1 MAKRDFITP
10 FSLLHAASLLSQR
23 TRLSKFR
30 NAISQVVNDS
40 SYVVDI
46 GTGTGVLALLAAQ
59 AGARRVTGID
69 VNSNSIDYAREA
81 AARNGLQERVEFQV
95 ANFTEFVPSEPAD
108 VVICEMLSSMMLVEH
123 QVSASHYAV
132 KSILKSGG
140 TILPRNATVFV
151 CPVECHSLWN
161 RMHVH
166 GLDFPRLPQTTNSVE
181 SRDLANL
188 EVLKEFD
195 FTSVARTQSVDQLVE
210 FMIEDSGTVHG
221 IAGMFEAELVDG
233 IKLTM
238 QDGWRILFLPLGEP
252 VNVTSNS
259 TLGVRIRYTP
269 GVLESLQIEIT
280 RIH

>member
-1 MAKRDFITP
+1 
-10 FSLLHAASLLSQR
+10 
-23 TRLSKFR
+23 
-30 NAISQVVNDS
+30 
-40 SYVVDI
+40 
-46 GTGTGVLALLAAQ
+46 
-59 AGARRVTGID
+59 
-69 VNSNSIDYAREA
+69 
-81 AARNGLQERVEFQV
+81 
-95 ANFTEFVPSEPAD
+95 
-108 VVICEMLSSMMLVEH
+108 
-123 QVSASHYAV
+123 
-132 KSILKSGG
+132 
-140 TILPRNATVFV
+140 
-151 CPVECHSLWN
+151 
-161 RMHVH
+161 MHVH

-238 QDGWRILFLPLGEP
+238 QDGWRVLFLPLGEP